1 MSVWG
6 LHTLEAYSSWGRT
19 TVLYA
24 VALRSSWW
32 IFMLRF
38 RKPRVWLAFLEI
50 LEMCIFQERF
60 SEISTP
66 RYFAAG
72 TASKRTPCK

>member
-1 MSVWG
+1 
-6 LHTLEAYSSWGRT
+6 
-19 TVLYA
+19 
-24 VALRSSWW
+24 
-32 IFMLRF
+32 MLRF
-38 RKPRVWLAFLEI
+38 KKPRAQSLVSFFLEI
-50 LEMCIFQERF
+50 LEICVFQQRF